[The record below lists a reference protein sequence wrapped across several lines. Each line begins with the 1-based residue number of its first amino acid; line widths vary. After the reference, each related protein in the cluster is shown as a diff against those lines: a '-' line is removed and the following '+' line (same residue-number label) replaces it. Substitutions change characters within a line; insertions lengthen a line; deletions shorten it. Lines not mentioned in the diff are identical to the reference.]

1 VADNPSVRE
10 LLHAAVTA
18 IGGVE
23 RPGQVQM
30 ADAVAEAI
38 RACEH
43 LLVQAGT
50 GTGKSLAYLVPAL
63 LHDGPVVVA
72 TATLA
77 LQAQLVGRDL
87 PRLADAVEALLGRRP
102 SYAILKGRRNYLCKQ
117 RVYGGMPDDGEALF
131 EYQPT
136 SPLGRE
142 VQRAR
147 KWADDTDTGDRDEL
161 SPGVS
166 DRAWGQVAVSSREC
180 IGASRCPY
188 GTVCFA
194 EQARERAARADVVVT
209 NHALLAI
216 DALENIPVLPEH
228 DTVVVDEAHELV
240 DRVTGVATDDL
251 TPAAV
256 ERAAKRAGRLAEEP
270 LVDALLGA
278 GESLGDGLAGVRAG
292 RLASL
297 PDRLRTDLAA
307 LRDAAAKVLGSITT
321 SREDDPDTVAAKR
334 NARAAVEEVLGV
346 AERLVEFS
354 AYDVVWVAVEERR
367 GPVLRVA
374 PLSVAGLLRSALFG
388 ERTVVLT
395 SATLELGGSFDA
407 VARSVG
413 LGRLDDSDTEAP
425 AWRGLDVGS
434 PFDYARQGILYVA
447 RHLPAPGR
455 DGLSEAM
462 LDELAALVEAAGG
475 RALGLF
481 SSRRAAEQA
490 TAAMRERL
498 ELPVLCQGEDS
509 MTELVRRFASDPR
522 CCLFGTLS
530 LWQGVDVPGSACQL
544 VVVDRIPF
552 PRPDDP
558 LMSARAKAVDEA
570 GGNGFM
576 AVSASY
582 AALKL
587 AQGSGRLIRSAS
599 DRGVVAVLDSRLER
613 ARYAGFLRRTL
624 PPFWYTTDRS
634 TVLSALKR
642 IDAAAPPPLPVRVA
656 VVGSVAAAPTVPPET
671 LGRRWTELED
681 ALLRAGVAA
690 GRSLE
695 CLTARHECSSEQLL
709 ARIAALDL
717 APPEDVLLSAA
728 EPEARAQRLHARWSD
743 EEDALLRRLVASGA
757 SEPVIAEH
765 LERTLGAVRSRIAA
779 LGMGDAVR
787 SQRAVAAGRPPRTGQ
802 RWTPEE
808 DGELRAAF
816 GRGVLVGELA
826 EAHQRSRGAIAAR
839 LNELGIAGSLVWADG
854 VAERVS
860 EEERNLVYALT
871 RVAVS
876 ASLDEAAIEL
886 AEGLDAEGFE
896 VTVSERDGSVVL
908 EVDSQGMTATVW
920 LSESVGAAVE
930 GAGLSVVAV
939 LPSGSSRAGA
949 APDRCPAGADAL
961 VLLAAR
967 SVP

>member
-10 LLHAAVTA
+10 FLHAAVSA
-18 IGGVE
+18 LGGVE

-30 ADAVAEAI
+30 AEAVADAM
-38 RACEH
+38 RGREH

-63 LHDGPVVVA
+63 LHKGPVVVS

-87 PRLADAVEALLGRRP
+87 PRLADAVEPLLSRPP

-117 RVYGGMPDDGEALF
+117 RVYGGMPDEGEALF

-136 SPLGRE
+136 SQMGRE
-142 VQRAR
+142 VQRVR
-147 KWADDTDTGDRDEL
+147 SWAEETESGDRDEL

-188 GTVCFA
+188 GSECFA
-194 EQARERAARADVVVT
+194 ELARERAAQADVVVT

-240 DRVTGVATDDL
+240 DRVTGAATSDL

-256 ERAAKRAGRLAEEP
+256 ERAAKRAARLAEEG
-270 LVDALLGA
+270 LVDGLLRA
-278 GESLGDGLAGVRAG
+278 GESLGDALAGVPAG
-292 RLASL
+292 RLTSL
-297 PDRLRTDLAA
+297 PSQLGTDLAA

-321 SREDDPDTVAAKR
+321 SRDDDPETLAAKR
-334 NARAAVEEVLGV
+334 NARAAVEEVRDV
-346 AERLVEFS
+346 AARLVECS
-354 AYDVVWVAVEERR
+354 AYDVVWVSVEERR

-374 PLSVAGLLRSALFG
+374 PLSVAGLLREALFSD
-388 ERTVVLT
+388 RTVVLT
-395 SATLELGGSFDA
+395 SATLELGGSFEP
-407 VARSVG
+407 VARGMG
-413 LGRLDDSDTEAP
+413 LGKLDGDDEDAP
-425 AWRGLDVGS
+425 SWQGLDVGS

-447 RHLPAPGR
+447 RQLPAPGR

-462 LDELAALVEAAGG
+462 LDELDALVSAAGG
-475 RALGLF
+475 RTLGLF

-490 TAAMRERL
+490 VAAMRERL
-498 ELPVLCQGEDS
+498 EFPVLCQGEDS
-509 MTELVRRFASDPR
+509 MAELVRRFAADPA

-558 LMSARAKAVDEA
+558 LMSARARAVDEA

-587 AQGSGRLIRSAS
+587 AQGSGRLIRSAA

-634 TVLSALKR
+634 AALAALQR
-642 IDAAAPPPLPVRVA
+642 IDESAPPPLPVREVIVTTVSAAPMVA
-656 VVGSVAAAPTVPPET
+656 VPAET
-671 LGRRWTELED
+671 LGRRWSSLED
-681 ALLRAGVAA
+681 SLLRAGVAA

-695 CLTARHECSSEQLL
+695 LLTLRHDCSDEQLL
-709 ARIAALDL
+709 ARIAVLEL
-717 APPEDVLLSAA
+717 PPPEDVLISAA
-728 EPEARAQRLHARWSD
+728 DADQSAQRLHARWSED
-743 EEDALLRRLVASGA
+743 EDALLRRLVETGA
-757 SEPVIAEH
+757 SESAIADH
-765 LERTLGAVRSRIAA
+765 LERTLGAVRSRIGG
-779 LGMGDAVR
+779 LGFGDVVR
-787 SQRAVAAGRPPRTGQ
+787 EQRALAAGRPPRTGQ
-802 RWTPEE
+802 RWTTSE
-808 DGELRAAF
+808 DDELRTSF
-816 GRGVLVGELA
+816 GRGALVGELA
-826 EAHQRSRGAIAAR
+826 SAHQRSVGAVAAR
-839 LNELGIAGSLVWADG
+839 LTALGLAGSLVWADG

-860 EEERNLVYALT
+860 DAERNLLYALT
-871 RVAVS
+871 RIAVS
-876 ASLDEAAIEL
+876 PSVDLAAVEL
-886 AEGLDAEGFE
+886 AGGLDAEGYE
-896 VTVSERDGSVVL
+896 VTVSERNGVTVL
-908 EVDSQGMTATVW
+908 EVASADLSAEVW
-920 LSESVGAAVE
+920 LVTSDFQPPRG
-930 GAGLSVVAV
+930 GGLGVVA
-939 LPSGSSRAGA
+939 LIGSDP
-949 APDRCPAGADAL
+949 APEACPPGADAVV
-961 VLLAAR
+961 VLALR
-967 SVP
+967 SAG